1 MTDDTLFGLPLAAV
15 EKIRGVFA
23 GYPQIEKALLYGSRA
38 KGDYKNGSDIDL
50 TLIGEGLNVSVLLK
64 VLNQLDDLLLPWMF
78 DVSLFEQIDNS
89 GLREHIER
97 VGKVFYDRH

>member
-1 MTDDTLFGLPLAAV
+1 MTDDQLFGLPLAAV

-50 TLIGEGLNVSVLLK
+50 TLIGEGLDVSVLLK

>member
-1 MTDDTLFGLPLAAV
+1 MTDDQLFGLPLAAV

-50 TLIGEGLNVSVLLK
+50 TLIGEGLDVSVLLK

-78 DVSLFEQIDNS
+78 DVSLFEQIDHG

>member
-1 MTDDTLFGLPLAAV
+1 MTDDQVFGLPLAAV

-50 TLIGEGLNVSVLLK
+50 TLIGEGLDVSVLLK